1 MGCVMGLEARALPV
15 QADVEELLSFHSS
28 VSTCKIYELTNH
40 KSVDYR
46 AFPYK

>member
-1 MGCVMGLEARALPV
+1 MARLEARALPG

-28 VSTCKIYELTNH
+28 LFRLARSYELTNH